1 MPDPQIMCFSKSKP
15 ISGCTVCLWPQNYQK
30 SLATPCTFTDS
41 PKQNPQSDTKEIL
54 FLFLLS
60 IFDSSL
66 SSQLSCTK
74 TGSHLYFSISWNPPH
89 FLLLLSLPL
98 SFQYF
103 PTGLLPSIFLSFHS
117 SHLLSFYTFVPSF
130 PPPYNL
136 TLWFSEV
143 MEGSVSLGLC
153 EAVSSWCNYDGWSNF
168 QRRLSPRGLSPPCF
182 LSALMTF

>member
-15 ISGCTVCLWPQNYQK
+15 ISGYTVCLWPQKYHNHSPLPVH
-30 SLATPCTFTDS
+30 SLIHRNRTHS
-41 PKQNPQSDTKEIL
+41 QEIL

-130 PPPYNL
+130 PSPYNL